1 MTETELIEIEVA
13 CALPDKQVIRTLRVP
28 VGTTARQ
35 ALLRSELEKELTAG
49 SIDIQ
54 TAALGVFGR
63 VVADSYELR
72 AGERVEVYRPL
83 RRDPREARRL
93 RAAAESKKNA

>member
-1 MTETELIEIEVA
+1 MTEIELIEIEVA
-13 CALPDKQVIRTLRVP
+13 CASPEKQVIRTLQVP

-35 ALLRSELEKELTAG
+35 ALLRSELEKEFTVG
-49 SIDIQ
+49 SIDIHS
-54 TAALGVFGR
+54 AALGVFGR

-72 AGERVEVYRPL
+72 AGERVEIYRPL

-93 RAAAESKKNA
+93 RAAAEFKQST